1 MLIISGTFWAVAACL
16 LAMLCWGTWS
26 NMQKLVTKDV
36 TVSLFYRDYLYG
48 IALTAL
54 LLAFTAGSL
63 GSEGR
68 SFLADIQQAEVGK
81 LLLAVAAGVVFNA
94 GNRLLVAGISLAGI
108 AIAMPVGTGLALVLG
123 LIVNYVA
130 EPEGHLALLAIGGG
144 LVILA
149 MLFGA
154 LAYRAKGGTQA
165 FNRRGLVIV
174 LLAGVLNGFFFRMI
188 TSPLPT
194 DLADPE
200 PSAIT
205 PFTAFVAF
213 VVGLLISNPLI
224 ERLIGRFIPEDSK
237 DASVQTYGGMS
248 ARHHLFGLLG
258 GLIWGI
264 GMGALL
270 LASQPAGSA
279 ISFGLSQGATIVAVL
294 CGLFIWHEFAS
305 APPVTH
311 RWLWLMGLGYV
322 AGIVLIVVAR
332 LVD

>member
-1 MLIISGTFWAVAACL
+1 
-16 LAMLCWGTWS
+16 MLCWGTWS
-26 NMQKLVTKDV
+26 NTQKLVTKNV

-48 IALTAL
+48 ITLTAL
-54 LLAFTAGSL
+54 LLALTAGSL

-68 SFLADIQQAEVGK
+68 SFLADIQQADYRN
-81 LLLAVAAGVVFNA
+81 LLLAVSAGVIFNA
-94 GNRLLVAGISLAGI
+94 GNRLLVAGIGLAGI

-123 LIVNYVA
+123 LVVNYVA
-130 EPEGHLALLAIGGG
+130 EPEGNLVLLAVGGG

-154 LAYRAKGGTQA
+154 QAYRTKGDTQA

-174 LLAGVLNGFFFRMI
+174 LLAGLLNGFFFRLI
-188 TSPLPT
+188 TSTLPD
-194 DLADPE
+194 DLANPA
-200 PSAIT
+200 PLTIT

-213 VVGLLISNPLI
+213 VVGLLISIPVIEPLTS
-224 ERLIGRFIPEDSK
+224 RFIPEESN
-237 DASVQTYGGMS
+237 QTAIQSYGDMS
-248 ARHHLFGLLG
+248 AQQHLAGLLG
-258 GLIWGI
+258 GVVWGI

-294 CGLFIWHEFAS
+294 CGLFVWHEFAG

-311 RWLWLMGLGYV
+311 RWLWLMGVCYV
-322 AGIVLIVVAR
+322 IGIALIVVAR
-332 LVD
+332 LTD

>member
-1 MLIISGTFWAVAACL
+1 MLIISGTFWAVATCL

-26 NMQKLVTKDV
+26 NTQKLVTRDV
-36 TVSLFYRDYLYG
+36 AVSLFYRDYLYG

-63 GSEGR
+63 GQQGR
-68 SFLADIQQAEVGK
+68 PFLADLQQADYQN
-81 LLLAVAAGVVFNA
+81 LLLALAAGVVFNA
-94 GNRLLVAGISLAGI
+94 GNRLLVAGIGLAGI
-108 AIAMPVGTGLALVLG
+108 AIAMPVGTGISLVLG

-130 EPEGHLALLAIGGG
+130 EPEGHLALLATGGV
-144 LVILA
+144 LVIIA
-149 MLFGA
+149 MIFGA
-154 LAYRAKGGTQA
+154 LAYRTKGDTQA

-174 LLAGVLNGFFFRMI
+174 LLAGVLNGFFFRLI
-188 TSPLPT
+188 ISTLPA
-194 DLADPE
+194 DLANPE
-200 PSAIT
+200 PLTIT
-205 PFTAFVAF
+205 PFTAFIAF
-213 VVGLLISNPLI
+213 VVGLLLSNPII
-224 ERLIGRFIPEDSK
+224 ERLVSRFIPDESN
-237 DASVQTYGGMS
+237 DASVQTYSGMT

-294 CGLFIWHEFAS
+294 CGLFIWQEFAG

-311 RWLWLMGLGYV
+311 RWLWLMGVCYV
-322 AGIVLIVVAR
+322 AGIALIVVAR
-332 LVD
+332 LVA